1 MTDDGGYELKPAD
14 PPPTSP
20 PARVPDAA
28 TVPGASAGDTPAAPK
43 LKPGDPGWTPPVPV
57 IEQADADEPPEPAA
71 DPDIQQH
78 KGLAVLGYV
87 CFVIPLVAAP
97 NSRFARYHA
106 NQGLLTFLALI
117 AATVGAG
124 AVLTGRWILGLLLA
138 RVALLDWFFFC
149 GLSLLAVALLVGW
162 IALVIQGILNA
173 ANGDTKPLPVIGHW
187 QLIK

>member
-20 PARVPDAA
+20 PDRVPDAA

-78 KGLAVLGYV
+78 KGLAILGYI
-87 CFVIPLVAAP
+87 CFVIPLVA
-97 NSRFARYHA
+97 SHM
-106 NQGLLTFLALI
+106 GLSTRGGAEGVGRSTTTAVVLMTLSVLIVDALFPP
-117 AATVGAG
+117 
-124 AVLTGRWILGLLLA
+124 LLL
-138 RVALLDWFFFC
+138 
-149 GLSLLAVALLVGW
+149 
-162 IALVIQGILNA
+162 N
-173 ANGDTKPLPVIGHW
+173 
-187 QLIK
+187 